1 MVEHQAGPEDFELD
15 EAYKPLVGK
24 TLEEVIAE
32 GESDDDK
39 KQEKVY
45 ITLNNEAQWL
55 LAVMVNL
62 KRKHQNVPNVST
74 VERLVGKLGV
84 AVIRERFSES
94 IVEVEHL
101 RKRVF
106 ALINQFLLRKT
117 YREGSTYE
125 LEETVGKAYRRCSL
139 REWTAGAINDNLVD
153 PLGLSSSTAMLLT
166 LVAGVS
172 RSQTWVPRGWV
183 QLANRELE
191 HFQDFLKEEEKRL
204 QTSLLSKE

>member
-1 MVEHQAGPEDFELD
+1 MVEHQAAPEDFELD

-74 VERLVGKLGV
+74 VERLVAKLGV
-84 AVIRERFSES
+84 AVIRERFGEQ
-94 IVEVEHL
+94 IIEIERL

-106 ALINQFLLRKT
+106 ALINQFLLKKT
-117 YREGSTYE
+117 YREGSTYQ
-125 LEETVGKAYRRCSL
+125 LEETVGTTYRRCSL

-153 PLGLSSSTAMLLT
+153 PLGLSSSTAVSLT
-166 LVAGVS
+166 LIAGIS

-183 QLANRELE
+183 ELADKELA
-191 HFQDFLKEEEKRL
+191 HFGDYLEEEEKRL
-204 QTSLLSKE
+204 EARLLSKG